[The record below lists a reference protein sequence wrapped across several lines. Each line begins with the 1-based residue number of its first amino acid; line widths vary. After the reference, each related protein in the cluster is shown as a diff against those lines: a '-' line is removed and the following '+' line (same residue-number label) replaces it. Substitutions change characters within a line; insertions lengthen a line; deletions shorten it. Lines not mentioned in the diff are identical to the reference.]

1 MAGFADHPDVTGV
14 EEGGDWVQ
22 SRLLPSFQDRQTY
35 YSLVVT
41 PALAAKL
48 PVQQV
53 EEQGANYQAAAK
65 QLFTRRLEAELRDGP
80 DEKAEFLCDATWLLL
95 DRMGVTYCEILTEVN
110 MAQVFLWLQEKSLF
124 GEASLLH
131 NPAPGIFFTAV
142 DMVRNLLLAPTMDLN
157 LADQASS
164 LLFQIKTGIQHPYH
178 CDWLPVVC
186 LAC

>member
-1 MAGFADHPDVTGV
+1 MAGIADQPDVTAA
-14 EEGGDWVQ
+14 EEGGDWVR

-35 YSLVVT
+35 YGLVAP
-41 PALAAKL
+41 PALAARP
-48 PVQQV
+48 PVQQ
-53 EEQGANYQAAAK
+53 EGEANYQAAAK
-65 QLFTRRLEAELRDGP
+65 KLFTSRLEAELRGGP

-157 LADQASS
+157 LADQAS
-164 LLFQIKTGIQHPYH
+164 
-178 CDWLPVVC
+178 
-186 LAC
+186 